1 MKSRNSA
8 MPSASL
14 PLRRWSTALAAL
26 LLAGCAA
33 AAQADR
39 EAPAAPRAVPFER
52 DPDSRLEQQFDDEMT
67 QVLESLDALD
77 ERIDDLDLERMI
89 AAVDAG
95 ERSAAERYAERQD
108 SEASGAAIDE
118 RRSLKADGRV
128 SINNVAGLVD
138 VTTWDRNE
146 VGIAGRL
153 GSRDDRLEIQ
163 GDGNALSIV
172 VRLPKKARG
181 GDTVLRLQLPVQAR
195 VEVETVSADVVV
207 NGARG
212 ALKVNT
218 VSGDVALS
226 VGSPDVQV
234 QTVSGDLKLDGPA
247 RSTRLNSVSGDLE
260 LSGLGGVLSLETVSG
275 NVDLRRGGRF
285 TELQLKSVSGD
296 LRLDVD
302 LADAAR
308 LGGQTLSGEI
318 SLIVPQAL
326 SGTALLKSFSGEAH
340 CEGAKAVDNHGGK
353 KREYVWGDGR
363 GARIELSS
371 FSGDIRVER
380 R

>member
-1 MKSRNSA
+1 
-8 MPSASL
+8 MPSVSL

-39 EAPAAPRAVPFER
+39 EAPAAPSAVPFESELE
-52 DPDSRLEQQFDDEMT
+52 SRLERQLDDEMA
-67 QVLESLDALD
+67 QVLDSLAALDARLD
-77 ERIDDLDLERMI
+77 DLDSGLDLERMI
-89 AAVDAG
+89 AAVEAD
-95 ERSAAERYAERQD
+95 ESSAAERYAERQG

-118 RRSLKADGRV
+118 RRSLNADGRV
-128 SINNVAGLVD
+128 SINNVAGLVE

-163 GDGNALSIV
+163 GDSKALSIV

-181 GDTVLRLQLPVQAR
+181 GDTVLRLRLPAQAR
-195 VEVETVSADVVV
+195 IEVETVSADVVV

-226 VGSPDVQV
+226 VGSPEVQV

>member
-1 MKSRNSA
+1 
-8 MPSASL
+8 MPSVS
-14 PLRRWSTALAAL
+14 PSLRRWSTAFAAL

-33 AAQADR
+33 VARADR
-39 EAPAAPRAVPFER
+39 EAPAAPSAVSFER
-52 DPDSRLEQQFDDEMT
+52 DLERQLDDEMA
-67 QVLESLDALD
+67 QVFDSLEALD
-77 ERIDDLDLERMI
+77 ERLDGLDLSLDLERMI
-89 AAVDAG
+89 AAVEVD
-95 ERSAAERYAERQD
+95 ESRAAERYTERQD
-108 SEASGAAIDE
+108 SEASGVAIDE
-118 RRSLKADGRV
+118 RRSLNADGRV
-128 SINNVAGLVD
+128 SINNVAGLVE
-138 VTTWDRNE
+138 VTTWGRNE

-163 GDGNALSIV
+163 GDSKALSVV

-181 GDTVLRLQLPVQAR
+181 GDTVLRLQVPAQA
-195 VEVETVSADVVV
+195 VVDVETVSADVVV

-226 VGSPDVQV
+226 VGSPEVQV
-234 QTVSGDLKLDGPA
+234 QTVSGDLKLDGPV

-260 LSGLGGVLSLETVSG
+260 LSGLGGALSLETVSG

-302 LADAAR
+302 FADAAR
-308 LGGQTLSGEI
+308 LGAQTLSGEI

-380 R
+380 K